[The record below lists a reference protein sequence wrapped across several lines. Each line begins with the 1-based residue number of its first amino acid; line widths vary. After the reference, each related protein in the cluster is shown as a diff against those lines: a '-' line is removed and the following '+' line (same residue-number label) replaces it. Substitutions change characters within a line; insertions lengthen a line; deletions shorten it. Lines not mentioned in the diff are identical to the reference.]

1 MVWHQQYQY
10 DHMHVIFYENEKK
23 NNKNDFSIKEGHN
36 LPVLHIDICFYGR
49 FLNEKKILYFQL

>member
-1 MVWHQQYQY
+1 MLSF
-10 DHMHVIFYENEKK
+10 MRMKK
-23 NNKNDFSIKEGHN
+23 KINKNDFSIKKGHN